1 MPKKINIPKVT
12 GNVVITAKARFKS
25 GATIP
30 EGVNAINYMTYG
42 KGVNQTTGVIMDNPE
57 CWATMNPIT
66 VELGETYTLTLD
78 ATWGWVFCYDENDT
92 CISVLSTGTNANP
105 QTITFTADTTK
116 IRFGCHDPNKKLT
129 YCNLSKVSTTN
140 YLITK
145 NLSNCTLSNNAS
157 TVFKDESYSTTITAN
172 SGYELMNVVI
182 TMGGTDI
189 TSTALSGSTITISN
203 VTGNIVITAQATA
216 TSSGGDSGGSTPSD
230 GTINHMSYGKGVN
243 QTTGALTDNPECWA
257 TIDLITVE
265 SGKTY
270 QLSLDATWGWVFSYD
285 TSGNP
290 VTLLSQ
296 GSNTNPQNITFTA
309 DTTRI
314 RYGCYD
320 PNKTLTYCTLT
331 AVTSGTTTYNITK
344 NLSNC
349 ILSNNAT
356 SVNKGSSYTSNITAN
371 SGYELMNISITM
383 GGTNITSSA
392 FSGGKINISNVT
404 GDIVI
409 TAQATASSGTTDPG
423 ATSYTVTR
431 NLTNCSSSNTSS
443 SVSKGATYTTR
454 ITANSGYTL
463 GAITVTM
470 GGTNITSSAVSGNTI
485 TISNVTG
492 NITIT
497 AQATASSSG
506 GGSDLTGTYVF
517 FGDSICYGGG
527 TSGYGYP
534 QAIKAKQPAMTSL
547 NYGVSGTCIARN
559 TTYDV
564 TYPSILSK
572 IQATSTYAE
581 YVVLEGGVNDSWGNR
596 NPIGTFKGGT
606 APTSSSEMISYGNS
620 LNEYQFAD
628 ALEKC
633 IIEIKLKWWGK
644 KVFYVIPHRINETY
658 SNPYFNLAIQI
669 CNKWGVIVIDL
680 RNSGC
685 TSADTTDGTHPT
697 RAAYDNYYA
706 PNIINVLK
714 ANK

>member
-1 MPKKINIPKVT
+1 MPKKITIPKVT
-12 GNVVITAKARFKS
+12 GNVVITAKASSKS

-30 EGVNAINYMTYG
+30 DGVNAINYMTYN
-42 KGVNQTTGVIMDNPE
+42 KGVNQRTGVVRDNDG

-66 VELGETYTLTLD
+66 VEQGETYILTLD
-78 ATWGWVFCYDENDT
+78 ATWGWVFSYDENDT
-92 CISVLSTGTNANP
+92 CVSILSTGSNANP
-105 QTITFTADTTK
+105 QRITFTADTTK
-116 IRFGCHDPNKKLT
+116 IRFGCYDPDKKLT
-129 YCNLSKVSTTN
+129 YCNLTKVSALN

-157 TVFKDESYSTTITAN
+157 TVVKDESYSTTITAN
-172 SGYELMNVVI
+172 SGYELMNVSI

-189 TSTALSGSTITISN
+189 TSTALSGSTITISS
-203 VTGNIVITAQATA
+203 VTGDIVIVAQATA
-216 TSSGGDSGGSTPSD
+216 TSSGGDTPSD
-230 GTINHMSYGKGVN
+230 DTINHMTYGKGVG
-243 QTTGALTDNPECWA
+243 QTSGKINDNPECWA
-257 TIDLITVE
+257 TINPVTVE

-270 QLSLDATWGWVFSYD
+270 KLSLDATWAWVFSYD
-285 TSGNP
+285 ESDNK
-290 VTLLSQ
+290 VTLLSK
-296 GSNTNPQNITFTA
+296 GSNVNPQNITFVA
-309 DTTRI
+309 DTTKI

-320 PNKTLTYCTLT
+320 PNKKLTYCTLT
-331 AVTSGTTTYNITK
+331 AVTSSETIYNITK

-349 ILSNNAT
+349 TLSNNAT
-356 SVNKGSSYTSNITAN
+356 SITKGASYTSNITAN

-392 FSGGKINISNVT
+392 FSGGAINISNVT

-409 TAQATASSGTTDPG
+409 TAQATASSTTDPE
-423 ATSYTVTR
+423 ATSYTVSR

-443 SVSKGATYTTR
+443 SVSKGASYATK

-463 GAITVTM
+463 GAIKVTM
-470 GGTNITSSAVSGNTI
+470 GGTNITSTAVSGSTI

-506 GGSDLTGTYVF
+506 SSDLTGTYVF

-564 TYPSILSK
+564 KYPSILSK

-581 YVVLEGGVNDSWGNR
+581 YIVLEGGVNDSWGNR

-606 APTSSSEMISYGNS
+606 APTTSSAMISYGNS

-644 KVFYVIPHRINETY
+644 KIFYVIPHPINQTY
-658 SNPYFNLAIQI
+658 SNPYFNLAIKI

>member
-12 GNVVITAKARFKS
+12 GNVVITAKASSKS
-25 GATIP
+25 GAAIP
-30 EGVNAINYMTYG
+30 EGVNAIKYMTYG
-42 KGVNQTTGVIMDNPE
+42 KGANLTTGIINDNAE
-57 CWATMNPIT
+57 CWATIDSIT

-78 ATWGWVFCYDENDT
+78 ATWAWVLGYNEKDVCT
-92 CISVLSTGTNANP
+92 SVLSTGSNANP
-105 QTITFTADTTK
+105 QKITFTADTTK
-116 IRFGCHDPNKKLT
+116 IRFGCYDPNKTLT
-129 YCNLSKVSTTN
+129 YCNLTKVSALN

-157 TVFKDESYSTTITAN
+157 TVAKDESYSTTITAN
-172 SGYELMNVVI
+172 SGYELMNVAI

-189 TSTALSGSTITISN
+189 TSTAFSGSTITISN
-203 VTGNIVITAQATA
+203 VTGDIVITAQATA
-216 TSSGGDSGGSTPSD
+216 TSSGGDTPSD
-230 GTINHMSYGKGVN
+230 DTINHMTYGKGVG
-243 QTTGALTDNPECWA
+243 QTSGIINDNAGCWA
-257 TIDLITVE
+257 TIDPVTVE

-270 QLSLDATWGWVFSYD
+270 KLSLDATWAWIISYD
-285 TSGNP
+285 ESDNK
-290 VTLLSQ
+290 VTLLSK
-296 GSNTNPQNITFTA
+296 GSNVNPQNITFVA
-309 DTTRI
+309 DTTKI

-320 PNKTLTYCTLT
+320 PNKKLTYCNLT
-331 AVTSGTTTYNITK
+331 VVTSSETTYNITK

-349 ILSNNAT
+349 TLSNNAT
-356 SVNKGSSYTSNITAN
+356 SATKGSSYATNVTAN

-383 GGTNITSSA
+383 GGTDITSTA
-392 FSGGKINISNVT
+392 FSGGKINISSVT
-404 GDIVI
+404 GDIAI
-409 TAQATASSGTTDPG
+409 IAQAIASSGETDPE

-443 SVSKGATYTTR
+443 SVTKGASYTTK

-463 GAITVTM
+463 GSITVTM
-470 GGTNITSSAVSGNTI
+470 GGTNITSSAISGNTI

-492 NITIT
+492 NIVISCI
-497 AQATASSSG
+497 AKANSSSSGG
-506 GGSDLTGTYVF
+506 GGSDLTGTYLF

-564 TYPSILSK
+564 KYPSILSK
-572 IQATSTYAE
+572 IQKSSPYAE
-581 YVVLEGGVNDSWGNR
+581 YIILEGGVNDSWGNR

-606 APTSSSEMISYGNS
+606 APTTSSAMISYGNS

-644 KVFYVIPHRINETY
+644 KIFYIIPHPINQSY
-658 SNPYFNLAIQI
+658 SNPYFNLAIKI

-685 TSADTTDGTHPT
+685 TSADTVDGTHPT

>member
-12 GNVVITAKARFKS
+12 GNIVITARASSKS
-25 GATIP
+25 EVTIP
-30 EGVNAINYMTYG
+30 EGVNGISCMTYN
-42 KGVNQTTGVIMDNPE
+42 KGINQTTAEIKNEVG
-57 CWATMNPIT
+57 CWATVDPIT
-66 VELGETYTLTLD
+66 VEQGETYTLSLD
-78 ATWGWVFCYDENDT
+78 ATWAWVYSFDDNGNFV
-92 CISVLSTGTNANP
+92 SALSTGSNSNP
-105 QTITFTADTTK
+105 QNITFTADSTK
-116 IRFGCHDPNKKLT
+116 IKFGCYDPNKKL
-129 YCNLSKVSTTN
+129 
-140 YLITK
+140 
-145 NLSNCTLSNNAS
+145 SNCTCSNTTSSVTKNG
-157 TVFKDESYSTTITAN
+157 SYSTTISAN
-172 SGYELMNVVI
+172 SGYTLGNISV
-182 TMGGTDI
+182 TMGGKDI
-189 TSTALSGSTITISN
+189 TSSVVSGNTISISN

-216 TSSGGDSGGSTPSD
+216 TSGGTPTN
-230 GTINHMSYGKGVN
+230 TIGNMTYGKGVN
-243 QTTGALTDNPECWA
+243 QTTGVIEDNAECWA
-257 TIDLITVE
+257 TVDPVTVV

-270 QLSLDATWGWVFSYD
+270 RLSLDATWAWIFSYD
-285 TSGNP
+285 ENDKAM
-290 VTLLSQ
+290 TLLSK
-296 GSNTNPQNITFTA
+296 GSNANPQDITFTV
-309 DTTRI
+309 DSTKI

-320 PNKTLTYCTLT
+320 PNKKLTYCNLT
-331 AVTSGTTTYNITK
+331 EVTSTETAYTITK
-344 NLSNC
+344 NLTKC
-349 ILSNNAT
+349 TLSNNAS
-356 SVNKGSSYTSNITAN
+356 SVTKGASYTSNITAN

-409 TAQATASSGTTDPG
+409 IAQATATSSGGTGPG
-423 ATSYTVTR
+423 VLTYTITR
-431 NLTNCSSSNTSS
+431 NLTNCTSDNTSTNIT
-443 SVSKGATYTTR
+443 KGASYTTT
-454 ITANSGYTL
+454 ITANSGYKL
-463 GAITVTM
+463 GSITVTM
-470 GGTNITSSAVSGNTI
+470 GGSNISSTAVSGTTI
-485 TISNVTG
+485 SISNVTG
-492 NITIT
+492 NIVISCI
-497 AQATASSSG
+497 ATATSSGG

-564 TYPSILSK
+564 KYPSILSK
-572 IQATSTYAE
+572 IQKTSTYAD
-581 YVVLEGGVNDSWGNR
+581 YIVLEGGVNDSWGNR
-596 NPIGTFKGGT
+596 NPIGTFKGGS
-606 APTSSSEMISYGNS
+606 APTTSSAMISYGNS

-644 KVFYVIPHRINETY
+644 KIFYVIPHRINETY

-685 TSADTTDGTHPT
+685 TSKDTVDGTHPT

-714 ANK
+714 VNK

>member
-1 MPKKINIPKVT
+1 MPKKITIPKVT
-12 GNVVITAKARFKS
+12 GNVVITAKASSKS

-30 EGVNAINYMTYG
+30 DGVNAINYMTYN
-42 KGVNQTTGVIMDNPE
+42 KGVNQRTGVVRDNDG

-66 VELGETYTLTLD
+66 VEQGETYILTLD
-78 ATWGWVFCYDENDT
+78 ATWGWVFSYDENDT
-92 CISVLSTGTNANP
+92 CVSILSTGSNANP
-105 QTITFTADTTK
+105 QRITFTADTTK
-116 IRFGCHDPNKKLT
+116 IRFGCYDPDKKLT
-129 YCNLSKVSTTN
+129 YCNLTKVSALN

-157 TVFKDESYSTTITAN
+157 TVVKDESYSTTITAN
-172 SGYELMNVVI
+172 SGYELMNVSI

-189 TSTALSGSTITISN
+189 TSTALSGSTITISS
-203 VTGNIVITAQATA
+203 VTGDIVIVAQATA
-216 TSSGGDSGGSTPSD
+216 TSSGGDTPSD
-230 GTINHMSYGKGVN
+230 DTINHMTYGKGVG
-243 QTTGALTDNPECWA
+243 QTSGKINDNPECWA
-257 TIDLITVE
+257 TINPVTVE

-270 QLSLDATWGWVFSYD
+270 KLSLDATWAWVFSYD
-285 TSGNP
+285 ESDNK
-290 VTLLSQ
+290 VTLLSK
-296 GSNTNPQNITFTA
+296 GSNVNPQNITFVA
-309 DTTRI
+309 DTTKI

-320 PNKTLTYCTLT
+320 PNKKLTYCTLT
-331 AVTSGTTTYNITK
+331 AVTSSETIYNITK

-349 ILSNNAT
+349 TLTNNAT
-356 SVNKGSSYTSNITAN
+356 SITKGSSYSTTVTAN

-392 FSGGKINISNVT
+392 FSGGAINISNVT

-409 TAQATASSGTTDPG
+409 TAQATASSTTDPE
-423 ATSYTVTR
+423 ATSYTVSR

-443 SVSKGATYTTR
+443 SVSKGASYATK

-463 GAITVTM
+463 GAIKVTM
-470 GGTNITSSAVSGNTI
+470 GGTNITSTAVSGSTI

-506 GGSDLTGTYVF
+506 SSDLTGTYVF

-564 TYPSILSK
+564 KYPSILSK

-581 YVVLEGGVNDSWGNR
+581 YIVLEGGVNDSWGNR

-606 APTSSSEMISYGNS
+606 APTTSSAMISYGNS

-644 KVFYVIPHRINETY
+644 KIFYVIPHPINQTY
-658 SNPYFNLAIQI
+658 SNPYFNLAIKI

-685 TSADTTDGTHPT
+685 TSADTTDETHPT
-697 RAAYDNYYA
+697 RAANDNYYA